1 MAPNSC
7 DDEPAR
13 WRMVEATNGY
23 DVDNSWYRELRPVPE
38 NLPSRSRTARL
49 AQALARRLS
58 AFGGAQRQS
67 AAHRRTGWSV
77 DQNGRSDDG
86 CPSPGAAAP

>member
-23 DVDNSWYRELRPVPE
+23 DVDNSWYRELRPVPK

-58 AFGGAQRQS
+58 AFGGAQRS
-67 AAHRRTGWSV
+67 RRHTVEPAGAWTRTGE
-77 DQNGRSDDG
+77 
-86 CPSPGAAAP
+86 